1 MIFCMTSTRYEE
13 GKEKRKEKQFRVKT
27 MPNHHTR
34 ATQKKKY
41 LDESNNTA

>member
-1 MIFCMTSTRYEE
+1 MTNTRYEEEKE

-34 ATQKKKY
+34 ATQKKKI
-41 LDESNNTA
+41 LRRIK